1 MNVGTGIDIIHDD
14 EEIVEK
20 KIELMDIPEHNLDEG
35 DVFSK
40 EDALVNSRLSIKVMI
55 KIKEL

>member
-35 DVFSK
+35 DSYFILYGNQAVLLSK
-40 EDALVNSRLSIKVMI
+40 
-55 KIKEL
+55 